1 MKKIILD
8 LCGGTGS
15 WSRPYQEA
23 GYDVRNITLPEYDV
37 REYHP
42 PKNVHGVLAAP
53 PCDQFSFAKTTGK
66 PRDLKEAWSIVRGC
80 LDIIAECNRITIP
93 YAKTTTLKF
102 WCLENPNSLLKR
114 FLGKPAFEFNPY
126 DFGDDYKKKTHLW
139 GWFNDPIKNPIEC
152 TKPKFDRLKTKEI
165 HPEYYGKFTRQ
176 ERRAITPAGFARA
189 FFKANS

>member
-42 PKNVHGVLAAP
+42 PENVHGVLAAP

-176 ERRAITPAGFARA
+176 ERRAITPAGFAKA
-189 FFKANS
+189 FFEANP